1 MTTAHLEAEILK
13 LPLVER
19 AHLVERLISS
29 LDEESDIEKAWDE
42 EAERRYKAY
51 SEGRLSA
58 RPVAEAMAEIRK
70 QFESK

>member
-13 LPLVER
+13 LPLSER

-29 LDEESDIEKAWDE
+29 LDEESEIEKAWDE
-42 EAERRYKAY
+42 EAERRFKEY
-51 SEGRLSA
+51 SEGRLSS

-70 QFESK
+70 RFEQK